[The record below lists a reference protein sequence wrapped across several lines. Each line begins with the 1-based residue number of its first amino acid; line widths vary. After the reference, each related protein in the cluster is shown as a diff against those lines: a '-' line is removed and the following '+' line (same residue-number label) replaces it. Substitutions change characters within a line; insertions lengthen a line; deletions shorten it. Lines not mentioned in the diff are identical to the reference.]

1 MKRTINTSRT
11 EAEKLINEWIF
22 NARDRNIL
30 MRRILDGLTFEQI
43 AEEFSL
49 STQRTKV
56 IVYQS
61 LDKLSNH
68 L

>member
-1 MKRTINTSRT
+1 MKRTINTSRS

-22 NARDRNIL
+22 NARDRDIL
-30 MRRILDGLTFEQI
+30 KRRILDGISFEEL
-43 AEEFSL
+43 AEEFHL

-56 IVYQS
+56 IVYRS
-61 LDKLSNH
+61 LDKLSH

>member
-1 MKRTINTSRT
+1 MKRTINTSRS
-11 EAEKLINEWIF
+11 EAERLINEWIF

-30 MRRILDGLTFEQI
+30 KRRILDGVSFEEL
-43 AEEFSL
+43 AEEFHL

-61 LDKLSNH
+61 LDKLAH

>member
-1 MKRTINTSRT
+1 MSRS
-11 EAEKLINEWIF
+11 EAERLINEWIF

-30 MRRILDGLTFEQI
+30 KRRILDGVSFEEL
-43 AEEFSL
+43 AEEFHL

-61 LDKLSNH
+61 LDKLAH

>member
-1 MKRTINTSRT
+1 MKRTINTSRS
-11 EAEKLINEWIF
+11 EAERLINEWIF

-30 MRRILDGLTFEQI
+30 KRRILDGVSFEEL
-43 AEEFSL
+43 AEEFHL

-61 LDKLSNH
+61 LDKLEH

>member
-1 MKRTINTSRT
+1 MKRTINTSRS
-11 EAEKLINEWIF
+11 EAERLINEWIF

-30 MRRILDGLTFEQI
+30 KRRVLDGVSFEEL
-43 AEEFSL
+43 AEEFHL

-61 LDKLSNH
+61 LDKLAH

>member
-1 MKRTINTSRT
+1 MKRSLNMSRT

-22 NARDRNIL
+22 NARDRDIL
-30 MRRILDGLTFEQI
+30 KRRILDGISFEEL
-43 AEEFSL
+43 AEEFHL

-56 IVYQS
+56 IVYRS
-61 LDKLSNH
+61 LDKLSH

>member
-30 MRRILDGLTFEQI
+30 MRRILDGLTFEEL

>member
-1 MKRTINTSRT
+1 MKRTINTSRS

-30 MRRILDGLTFEQI
+30 MRRIFDGLPFEEL
-43 AEEFSL
+43 AEEFNL
-49 STQRTKV
+49 STQRTKA

-61 LDKLSNH
+61 LDKLCAH